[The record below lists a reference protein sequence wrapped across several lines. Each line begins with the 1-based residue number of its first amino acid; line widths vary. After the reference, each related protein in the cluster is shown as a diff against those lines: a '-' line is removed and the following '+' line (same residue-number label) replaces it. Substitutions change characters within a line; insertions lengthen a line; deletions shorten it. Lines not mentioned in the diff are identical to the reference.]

1 MAKKK
6 GNVKQ
11 VIRAAG
17 PVISKKE
24 MNKIVKAAGGNV
36 QTAINR
42 IASVQSNMKAADKP
56 APAVASGAANM
67 LIKQAEKAPAY
78 STNFGTSKLGQTLQS
93 MLPTP
98 AGPRNPQSGYAT
110 YPGQPGFNPGGSPDK
125 NRMIGGTMIRPGGN
139 IAVRPQQIAAAPAV
153 GGGDATIPGGGDTTG
168 DGTTGGNDL
177 DILSYIDDL
186 FSGIQM
192 PEMPEMPDFESMFAQ
207 LSSQFDTADPI
218 QLAQLGRAYGAD
230 AIRAR
235 QRNRRTRSDY
245 RRGMSSPLGMA
256 LPALASMAIG
266 GGLTL

>member
-6 GNVKQ
+6 KIKK
-11 VIRAAG
+11 VIREAG
-17 PVISKKE
+17 PVISRNE
-24 MNKIVKAAGGNV
+24 MKKIVKAAGGNV

-42 IASVQSNMKAADKP
+42 IASVQQNMKAANKP
-56 APAVASGAANM
+56 APSVASGAANM
-67 LIKQAEKAPAY
+67 LIKQAQSTPAGVY
-78 STNFGTSKLGQTLQS
+78 QFGDSKLGQTLRS
-93 MLPTP
+93 MTGTP
-98 AGPRNPQSGYAT
+98 AGPMIKGQQTAA
-110 YPGQPGFNPGGSPDK
+110 QPGTGL
-125 NRMIGGTMIRPGGN
+125 MIGGTMIRPGGRV
-139 IAVRPQQIAAAPAV
+139 AVTPKQIAAAPAV
-153 GGGDATIPGGGDTTG
+153 GGGGDTTTTGGGGDTTG
-168 DGTTGGNDL
+168 GGTTGGDDFG

-256 LPALASMAIG
+256 LPVLANMAIG